1 MEWVLATGN
10 PGKRREMES
19 LLAPLGVRL
28 RLPAEFGAAFAPDET
43 GGTFAANARLKAEA
57 ALALTGLPA
66 LADDSGL
73 EVAALGGAPGVLSAR
88 YGGAGLSAADRNER
102 LLAALAGRT
111 DRAAHFVCALVCL
124 FPDGRSLTAEGV
136 CEGEIA
142 AAPCGAGGFGYD
154 PLFYLP
160 KYGKTMAELPDDEK
174 NRISHRGRAVRALLR
189 QWTPAP

>member
-43 GGTFAANARLKAEA
+43 GATFAANARLKAEA

-73 EVAALGGAPGVLSAR
+73 EVAALNGAPGVFSAR
-88 YGGAGLSAADRNER
+88 YGGAGLSAAARNER
-102 LLAALAGRT
+102 LLAALAGQT
-111 DRAAHFVCALVCL
+111 DRAARFVCALICL
-124 FPDGRSLTAEGV
+124 FPDRRALTAEGV

-142 AAPCGAGGFGYD
+142 LAPRGAGGFGYD

-160 KYGKTMAELPDDEK
+160 KYKKTMAELSDGEK
-174 NRISHRGRAVRALLR
+174 NEISHRGLAVRALLR
-189 QWTPAP
+189 QWAAAP

>member
-1 MEWVLATGN
+1 MEWVFATGN

-28 RLPAEFGAAFAPDET
+28 RLPAEFGVVFAPDET
-43 GGTFAANARLKAEA
+43 GATFAANARLKAEA
-57 ALALTGLPA
+57 ALAFTDLPA

-102 LLAALAGRT
+102 LLAALMGCT
-111 DRAAHFVCALVCL
+111 DRAARFVCALICL
-124 FPDGRSLTAEGV
+124 FPDGRAFTAEGV
-136 CEGEIA
+136 CEGEIVR
-142 AAPCGAGGFGYD
+142 APCGAGGFGYD
-154 PLFYLP
+154 PLFYLT
-160 KYGKTMAELPDDEK
+160 KYGKTMAELPDGEK
-174 NRISHRGRAVRALLR
+174 NKISHRGRAVRALLR

>member
-28 RLPAEFGAAFAPDET
+28 RLPAEFGADFAPDET
-43 GGTFAANARLKAEA
+43 GATFAANARLKAEA
-57 ALALTGLPA
+57 ALALTGRPA

-88 YGGAGLSAADRNER
+88 YGGAELSAAARNER

-111 DRAAHFVCALVCL
+111 DRAARFVCALVCL
-124 FPDGRSLTAEGV
+124 FPDGRVLTAEGV

-142 AAPCGAGGFGYD
+142 PEPRGAGGFGYD
-154 PLFYLP
+154 PLFYVP
-160 KYGKTMAELPDDEK
+160 KYGKTMAELSDDEK
-174 NRISHRGRAVRALLR
+174 NEISHRGRAVRALLR
-189 QWTPAP
+189 RWAPAP